1 MAESRVFVPPP
12 RSSPSSKVDGRQR
25 LGQLSNG
32 LGETPSSPLSSG
44 KTARPSAL
52 AQAASTAA
60 VEADVAM
67 SESDEDECKPPL
79 HGTWTVPCAFAD

>member
-1 MAESRVFVPPP
+1 MAEARLFVPPP

-32 LGETPSSPLSSG
+32 SGETPTSPLSSG
-44 KTARPSAL
+44 KTARPTAPAPA
-52 AQAASTAA
+52 AQPTP
-60 VEADVAM
+60 VEDVAM

-79 HGTWTVPCAFAD
+79 HGA